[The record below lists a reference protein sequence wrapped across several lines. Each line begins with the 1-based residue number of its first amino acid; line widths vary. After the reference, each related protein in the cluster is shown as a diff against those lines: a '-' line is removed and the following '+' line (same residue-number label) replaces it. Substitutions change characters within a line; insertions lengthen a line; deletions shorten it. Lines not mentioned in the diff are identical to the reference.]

1 MKRRNLIAHLEKEGC
16 ILHRE
21 GSQHSVFLNT
31 ENGHLA
37 AVPRHREI
45 DIFLAR
51 KICRQLD
58 IQNPQATA

>member
-1 MKRRNLIAHLEKEGC
+1 MKRRDFVNHLINAQC

-21 GSQHSVFLNT
+21 GAKHSVFINP

-45 DIFLAR
+45 EIHLAR
-51 KICRQLD
+51 KICRQRD
-58 IQNPQATA
+58 ISFPQEKT